1 MTSVFDDIKQA
12 FNSNHNSSVKII
24 LVNLFVFI
32 GIGLFKF
39 LLSLSPSTQGAVAA
53 VEENLLLNAPV
64 IAFFQHPWGLLTFG
78 FMQESLMQLV
88 FNCLTLFYFGLLI
101 QDFLGTKKLMSVYI
115 MGYIFAGIFYM
126 LMYGLIANTNV
137 EIAMGPVVA
146 GATAAVYAVMFAT
159 ICLLP
164 DYEFYFFRLFYIK
177 IKYLVVAFLILSFL
191 LSKSYALLNLG
202 GAIFGYLY
210 IKLLRTGID
219 LGSPVEAVGE
229 WVSRISGGNSSPVKP
244 VSPKPPKAKRYSHSA
259 VGKTGKV
266 EYDYDTEES
275 LPAQVEIDTLLDKIS
290 QSGYD
295 SLSKEEK
302 QRLYIASQS
311 NDLRS

>member
-39 LLSLSPSTQGAVAA
+39 LLNLSPSTQGAVGA
-53 VEENLLLNAPV
+53 VEENLLLNAPFLS
-64 IAFFQHPWGLLTFG
+64 FFQHPWGILTFG

-115 MGYIFAGIFYM
+115 MGYIFAGGFYM
-126 LMYGLIANTNV
+126 LMYGLVANTNV
-137 EIAMGPVVA
+137 EIAMSPIVA

-177 IKYLVVAFLILSFL
+177 IKYIVVAFLILSFL
-191 LSKSYALLNLG
+191 MSKSYALLNLG

-219 LGSPVEAVGE
+219 LGSPVEAVAD
-229 WVSRISGGNSSPVKP
+229 WISRIGSNNTKVPP
-244 VSPKPPKAKRYSHSA
+244 PSPKPPKAKRYSHST
-259 VGKTGKV
+259 VGKSGKV
-266 EYDYDTEES
+266 GYDYESEES
-275 LPAQVEIDTLLDKIS
+275 LPAQAEIDALLDKIS

-295 SLSKEEK
+295 SLTKQEK

-311 NDLRS
+311 NDLRT

>member
-1 MTSVFDDIKQA
+1 MNSVIDDIKQA

-24 LVNLFVFI
+24 LVNLFVFMGI
-32 GIGLFKF
+32 GIFKL
-39 LLSLSPSTQGAVAA
+39 LLSLSPSTQGAVNA
-53 VEENLLLNAPV
+53 VEENLLLNASV
-64 IAFFQHPWGLLTFG
+64 LSFFQHPWGLLTFG
-78 FMQESLMQLV
+78 FMQESLMQLI

-126 LMYGLIANTNV
+126 LMFGLIANTNV
-137 EIAMGPVVA
+137 EIAMSPVVA
-146 GATAAVYAVMFAT
+146 GTTAAVYAVMFAT

-177 IKYLVVAFLILSFL
+177 IKYLVVGFLILSFF

-219 LGSPVEAVGE
+219 LGSPVEAVGD
-229 WVSRISGGNSSPVKP
+229 WISRISGGNSSN
-244 VSPKPPKAKRYSHSA
+244 VSPPSPPKTKKYSRSTVS
-259 VGKTGKV
+259 VGNTSKGV
-266 EYDYDTEES
+266 YDYDAEDS
-275 LPAQVEIDTLLDKIS
+275 LPAQPEIDALLDKIS

-311 NDLRS
+311 NDLKT